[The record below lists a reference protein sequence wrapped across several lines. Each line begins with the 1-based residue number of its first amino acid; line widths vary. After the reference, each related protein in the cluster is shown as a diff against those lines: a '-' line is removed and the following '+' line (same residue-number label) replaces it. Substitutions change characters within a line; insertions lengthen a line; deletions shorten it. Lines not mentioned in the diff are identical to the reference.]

1 MGKVKLLKKAYNFI
15 KKKDLDLTAALA
27 GFGIA
32 GGTGAAVL
40 GKKLKKMDDK
50 KEKKLEPK
58 KNSGK
63 SKSGPP
69 QKKKLDKKP
78 FYGEQGSKGYFNPS
92 LTGKDF
98 AESGDRTEGKAAR
111 LKDEA
116 YQQDKF
122 IMKAEKARR
131 IRAKNKAKPM
141 GKKHGGMMNSRAIA
155 KKYFKGGMA

>member
-15 KKKDLDLTAALA
+15 KKKDLDLGAVIT
-27 GFGIA
+27 GFGLG
-32 GGTGAAVL
+32 GGTIASVL
-40 GKKLKKMDDK
+40 GKKMKKL
-50 KEKKLEPK
+50 KEKKSESK
-58 KNSGK
+58 ENGGK
-63 SKSGPP
+63 SKSGPL

-78 FYGEQGSKGYFNPS
+78 FYGSRGSKSYFHPS

>member
-15 KKKDLDLTAALA
+15 KEKDLDLGAALA
-27 GFGIA
+27 GFGLT
-32 GGTGAAVL
+32 GGTVATVL
-40 GKKLKKMDDK
+40 GKKMKEVNAKKS
-50 KEKKLEPK
+50 EPK

-78 FYGEQGSKGYFNPS
+78 FYGSRGSKSYFHPS

-131 IRAKNKAKPM
+131 ARAKSKAKPM
-141 GKKHGGMMNSRAIA
+141 GKKSGGMMNSRTIA
-155 KKYFKGGMA
+155 KKYFKGGMV